1 MIGFKYFNL
10 EGGDIMKLFKV
21 ILRPEKEFVLKDV
34 LSGIGY
40 HGITS
45 KDSAGFGESKKV
57 VKQVYRGKVYEQR
70 VDAVRRKEIEFVVP
84 DDKVKKVIE
93 TIRKVAVT
101 EQGGDG
107 RIYVSTLDESIHI
120 HTGDT
125 HSGDSSEE
133 GLKGEE

>member
-1 MIGFKYFNL
+1 
-10 EGGDIMKLFKV
+10 MKLLKV

-45 KDSAGFGESKKV
+45 KDSAGLGESKKII
-57 VKQVYRGKVYEQR
+57 KQVYRGKVYEQR
-70 VDAVRRKEIEFVVP
+70 VDAVKRKELEFVVP
-84 DDKVKKVIE
+84 DDKAQKVIE

-120 HTGDT
+120 HAGDT
-125 HSGDSSEE
+125 HLGDSSEAE
-133 GLKGEE
+133 K

>member
-1 MIGFKYFNL
+1 
-10 EGGDIMKLFKV
+10 MKLIKV
-21 ILRPEKEFVLKDV
+21 IMRPEKALELMDV

-45 KDSAGFGESKKV
+45 KDSAGLGESKKV

-70 VDAVRRKEIEFVVP
+70 VDAVQRREIEFVVT
-84 DDKVKKVIE
+84 DDKVEKVIE

-107 RIYVSTLDESIHI
+107 RIYISTLDEALHI
-120 HTGDT
+120 HTGDR
-125 HSGDSSEE
+125 HLGDSSEE
-133 GLKGEE
+133 GEKHE

>member
-1 MIGFKYFNL
+1 
-10 EGGDIMKLFKV
+10 MKLFKV
-21 ILRPEKEFVLKDV
+21 ILRPEKEFVLKDI

-101 EQGGDG
+101 DQGGDG

-120 HTGDT
+120 NSGDT
-125 HSGDSSEE
+125 HLGDSSED
-133 GLKGEE
+133 GLKGE

>member
-1 MIGFKYFNL
+1 
-10 EGGDIMKLFKV
+10 MKLFKV

-125 HSGDSSEE
+125 HSGDTSEDGLKSEE
-133 GLKGEE
+133 

>member
-1 MIGFKYFNL
+1 
-10 EGGDIMKLFKV
+10 MKLFKV
-21 ILRPEKEFVLKDV
+21 VMRPEKEFALKDI

-70 VDAVRRKEIEFVVP
+70 VDAVKRKEIEFVVP
-84 DDKVKKVIE
+84 DDKVEKVIE

-120 HTGDT
+120 HSGDR
-125 HSGDSSEE
+125 HMGDSSEE
-133 GLKGEE
+133 ETKGE

>member
-1 MIGFKYFNL
+1 
-10 EGGDIMKLFKV
+10 MKLFKV

-45 KDSAGFGESKKV
+45 KDSAGLGESKKT

-70 VDAVRRKEIEFVVP
+70 VDAVKRKELEFVVP
-84 DDKVKKVIE
+84 DDKLEKVID
-93 TIRKVAVT
+93 TIRKVAST
-101 EQGGDG
+101 EHGGDG
-107 RIYVSTLDESIHI
+107 RIYVTNLEESIHI

-125 HSGDSSEE
+125 HSGDTSED
-133 GLKGEE
+133 GLKGEG